1 MVQGNKFANSNA
13 NAFPPQCP
21 VPCYP
26 PVSSSISAQSSFS
39 LLPTWLKKYQHWVV
53 PWCLCRIPWALV
65 MANLV
70 YLLLVLT
77 LPLNPKQS
85 SREAI
90 PGTSPWGF
98 FCHRRNVLYGQDF
111 SCMWGVS
118 FACQAVLVHVR
129 GTSMRPAAVKMWA
142 AALFQYV
149 QIHCWAPAPSCWPI
163 SNPLKTGRLVTT
175 VFFWL
180 NLLF

>member
-1 MVQGNKFANSNA
+1 
-13 NAFPPQCP
+13 
-21 VPCYP
+21 
-26 PVSSSISAQSSFS
+26 
-39 LLPTWLKKYQHWVV
+39 
-53 PWCLCRIPWALV
+53 

-90 PGTSPWGF
+90 PGTSLWGF

-111 SCMWGVS
+111 SCRRGVS
-118 FACQAVLVHVR
+118 FACQAVWVHVR
-129 GTSMRPAAVKMWA
+129 YTSVRPAAVKMWA
-142 AALFQYV
+142 AALFQYA

-180 NLLF
+180 NLLFLRGFLTHCGVGAARGAVAMQGQAPVLLRGLLWRLLVAGIKGNCSHLIFTPWSCGSTQHTLW